1 MKVVVTCVSLALALV
16 SPGGASIAAEETPGQ
31 SLRIIVP
38 LSAGSAFDILAR
50 AMGNAFKERTQQ
62 PVIVE
67 NRPGGNMGIAANA
80 CKSAPPDGSTICLL
94 TQNAITLN
102 PLLYAKL
109 SYNPYNDLDPI
120 AVVALQQQVLAVVP
134 SLGIASVADLVKYS
148 KANPNR
154 LNYASLGLGSDS
166 HLIMEW
172 LKGVTGADLT
182 HIPFNGS
189 PPILT
194 AMRSGEVHVT
204 LLTSGTLK
212 PQIDAGELKALATRG
227 ADKRNP
233 SLPDVPTFAEAGLPP
248 LRATS
253 WAGLFAPEGDAARD
267 HRKAQPGIHRDHQRP
282 RLSRPL
288 HGQARARTVGD
299 RPRGHQGV
307 HGPGPRRVGAP
318 GQNLR
323 RAIAIACCPSLPKPD
338 HIIFRR
344 MRPRPYGR

>member
-1 MKVVVTCVSLALALV
+1 MKAVVTCVSLALALV
-16 SPGGASIAAEETPGQ
+16 APGGASIAAEETPAQ
-31 SLRIIVP
+31 PLRIIVP

-134 SLGIASVADLVKYS
+134 SLGIASVAELVKYS
-148 KANPNR
+148 KANPNK

-212 PQIDAGELKALATRG
+212 PQIDAGDLKALATRG

-253 WAGLFAPEGDAARD
+253 WAGLFAPVGTPPEIIARLNREFTAIIND
-267 HRKAQPGIHRDHQRP
+267 PDF
-282 RLSRPL
+282 
-288 HGQARARTVGD
+288 RARFMVKPGLEPSEIGLADIRAFMSQD
-299 RPRGHQGV
+299 RAGWEPLVKTSGV
-307 HGPGPRRVGAP
+307 
-318 GQNLR
+318 QLQ
-323 RAIAIACCPSLPKPD
+323 
-338 HIIFRR
+338 
-344 MRPRPYGR
+344 

>member
-1 MKVVVTCVSLALALV
+1 MKAVVARVSLALALV
-16 SPGGASIAAEETPGQ
+16 ALGGASIAAEETPAQ
-31 SLRIIVP
+31 PLRIIVP

-134 SLGIASVADLVKYS
+134 SLGIASVAELVKYS

-227 ADKRNP
+227 VDKRNP
-233 SLPDVPTFAEAGLPP
+233 SLPDVPTTAEAGLP
-248 LRATS
+248 AFQAQA
-253 WAGLFAPEGDAARD
+253 WNAIFAPKGTSPAIVAKLNAAASKALDDEGV
-267 HRKAQPGIHRDHQRP
+267 RK
-282 RLSRPL
+282 RLLDLGSVIPT
-288 HGQARARTVGD
+288 GAERT
-299 RPRGHQGV
+299 PEAL
-307 HGPGPRRVGAP
+307 GA
-318 GQNLR
+318 LVKSE
-323 RAIAIACCPSLPKPD
+323 IAKWTPVLKPATN
-338 HIIFRR
+338 
-344 MRPRPYGR
+344 

>member
-1 MKVVVTCVSLALALV
+1 MKPVVACVSLALALLAPA
-16 SPGGASIAAEETPGQ
+16 SASIAAGEATAE

-80 CKSAPPDGSTICLL
+80 CKSVSPDGSTICLL

-109 SYNPYNDLDPI
+109 NYDPYNELDPI
-120 AVVALQQQVLAVVP
+120 AMVALQQQVLTVIP
-134 SLGIASVADLVKYS
+134 SLGIATVADLVKYS
-148 KANPNR
+148 RTNPNK

-194 AMRSGEVHVT
+194 AMRSGEVHIT

-212 PQIDAGELKALATRG
+212 PQIDAGELKALAARG

-233 SLPDVPTFAEAGLPP
+233 SLPDVPTFAEAGLPA

-253 WAGLFAPEGDAARD
+253 WAGLFAPAGTP
-267 HRKAQPGIHRDHQRP
+267 PGIIA
-282 RLSRPL
+282 RLNREFTAIINDPDF
-288 HGQARARTVGD
+288 RARFMV
-299 RPRGHQGV
+299 
-307 HGPGPRRVGAP
+307 AP
-318 GQNLR
+318 GLDPPGIDLADIKAFMAQD
-323 RAIAIACCPSLPKPD
+323 RAGWEPLVKASGVRLQ
-338 HIIFRR
+338 
-344 MRPRPYGR
+344 

>member
-1 MKVVVTCVSLALALV
+1 MKAVVACVSLALALV
-16 SPGGASIAAEETPGQ
+16 APGDASIAAEDAPAQ

-50 AMGNAFKERTQQ
+50 AMGKAFKQRTQQ
-62 PVIVE
+62 PAIVE

-80 CKSAPPDGSTICLL
+80 CKSAPPDGNTVCLL

-109 SYNPYNDLDPI
+109 NYDPYNELDPI
-120 AVVALQQQVLAVVP
+120 AVIAFQQQVLAVIP
-134 SLGIASVADLVKYS
+134 LLGVATVADLVKHS
-148 KANPNR
+148 RANPSK
-154 LNYASLGLGSDS
+154 LTYASLGLGS
-166 HLIMEW
+166 LIMEW

-212 PQIDAGELKALATRG
+212 PQIDAGDLKALATRG

-233 SLPDVPTFAEAGLPP
+233 SLPDVPTFAEAGLPT

-253 WAGLFAPEGDAARD
+253 WAGLFAPAGTPPEIIARL
-267 HRKAQPGIHRDHQRP
+267 HREFTAIIHEPDFRTRFMVAPGLDPPGIGLAQIKAFMAQDRAAWE
-282 RLSRPL
+282 PL
-288 HGQARARTVGD
+288 VKAS
-299 RPRGHQGV
+299 GV
-307 HGPGPRRVGAP
+307 
-318 GQNLR
+318 QLQ
-323 RAIAIACCPSLPKPD
+323 
-338 HIIFRR
+338 
-344 MRPRPYGR
+344 

>member
-1 MKVVVTCVSLALALV
+1 MKHVVACVSLALSLV
-16 SPGGASIAAEETPGQ
+16 APRGASIAAEETPAQ
-31 SLRIIVP
+31 PLRIIVP

-50 AMGNAFKERTQQ
+50 AIGNAFKERTKQ

-80 CKSAPPDGSTICLL
+80 CRSALPDGTTICLL

-109 SYNPYNDLDPI
+109 SYDPYTELDPI
-120 AVVALQQQVLAVVP
+120 AVVALQQQVLAVSP
-134 SLGIASVADLVKYS
+134 SLGVATVADLVKYS
-148 KANPNR
+148 QANPNR

-172 LKGVTGADLT
+172 LKRATGADLT

-194 AMRSGEVHVT
+194 AMRAGEVHAT

-212 PQIDAGELKALATRG
+212 PQIDASELKALATRG

-233 SLPDVPTFAEAGLPP
+233 SLPDVPTFAEAGLPS
-248 LRATS
+248 LQATS
-253 WAGLFAPEGDAARD
+253 WAGLFAPAWTPPDIVARLNREFTD
-267 HRKAQPGIHRDHQRP
+267 IIDDPDFRTRFMVAPGLHPPGIGLAEIKAFMAQD
-282 RLSRPL
+282 
-288 HGQARARTVGD
+288 
-299 RPRGHQGV
+299 
-307 HGPGPRRVGAP
+307 RVGWEPLVKAS
-318 GQNLR
+318 G
-323 RAIAIACCPSLPKPD
+323 
-338 HIIFRR
+338 
-344 MRPRPYGR
+344 MRLQ

>member
-1 MKVVVTCVSLALALV
+1 MKAVVTCVSLALALV
-16 SPGGASIAAEETPGQ
+16 APGGASIAAEETPAQ
-31 SLRIIVP
+31 PLRIIVP

-102 PLLYAKL
+102 PLLNAKL

-204 LLTSGTLK
+204 LLTPGTLK
-212 PQIDAGELKALATRG
+212 PQIDAGDLKALATRG

-253 WAGLFAPEGDAARD
+253 WAGLFAPRGTPPEIIARLNGNSP
-267 HRKAQPGIHRDHQRP
+267 RSSTAQAFAPASW
-282 RLSRPL
+282 SRQGSNRRRSASPTS
-288 HGQARARTVGD
+288 RRSWSRT
-299 RPRGHQGV
+299 
-307 HGPGPRRVGAP
+307 AP
-318 GQNLR
+318 AGSPWSKPP
-323 RAIAIACCPSLPKPD
+323 ACNCNSVFLNLPKPD
-338 HIIFRR
+338 HIVFRR

>member
-1 MKVVVTCVSLALALV
+1 MKAVVARVSLALALV
-16 SPGGASIAAEETPGQ
+16 ALGGASIAAEETPAQ
-31 SLRIIVP
+31 PLRIIVP

-50 AMGNAFKERTQQ
+50 AMGSAFKERTQQ

-67 NRPGGNMGIAANA
+67 NRPGGNMGLAANA

-134 SLGIASVADLVKYS
+134 SLGIASVTDLVKYS

-154 LNYASLGLGSDS
+154 LNYASLGLGS

-172 LKGVTGADLT
+172 LKGATGADLT

-227 ADKRNP
+227 SDKRNP
-233 SLPDVPTFAEAGLPP
+233 SLPEVPTFAEAGLPP

-253 WAGLFAPEGDAARD
+253 WAGLFAPRGTPPEIIARLNREFTAIIND
-267 HRKAQPGIHRDHQRP
+267 PGF
-282 RLSRPL
+282 
-288 HGQARARTVGD
+288 RARFMVTPGLEPSEIGLADIKAFMVQD
-299 RPRGHQGV
+299 RAGWEPLVKTSGV
-307 HGPGPRRVGAP
+307 
-318 GQNLR
+318 QLQ
-323 RAIAIACCPSLPKPD
+323 
-338 HIIFRR
+338 
-344 MRPRPYGR
+344 

>member
-1 MKVVVTCVSLALALV
+1 MPARVRRPTA
-16 SPGGASIAAEETPGQ
+16 TP
-31 SLRIIVP
+31 L
-38 LSAGSAFDILAR
+38 
-50 AMGNAFKERTQQ
+50 
-62 PVIVE
+62 
-67 NRPGGNMGIAANA
+67 
-80 CKSAPPDGSTICLL
+80 CLL

-109 SYNPYNDLDPI
+109 SYDPYNELDPI
-120 AVVALQQQVLAVVP
+120 AVVAFQQQVLAVIP
-134 SLGIASVADLVKYS
+134 SLGVATVADLVKYS
-148 KANPNR
+148 KANPNK

-172 LKGVTGADLT
+172 LKGVTGADLA

-253 WAGLFAPEGDAARD
+253 WAGLFAPAGTPPGIIA
-267 HRKAQPGIHRDHQRP
+267 KTQPGIHRDHRRA
-282 RLSRPL
+282 RLPHPL
-288 HGQARARTVGD
+288 HGCAWARSARD
-299 RPRGHQGV
+299 RPRADQGV
-307 HGPGPRRVGAP
+307 HGPGPRWVGAP
-318 GQNLR
+318 GQGVR
-323 RAIAIACCPSLPKPD
+323 GAIAIALPNLPK
-338 HIIFRR
+338 R
-344 MRPRPYGR
+344 

>member
-1 MKVVVTCVSLALALV
+1 MKAVVTCVSLALALV
-16 SPGGASIAAEETPGQ
+16 APGGASIAAEETPAQ
-31 SLRIIVP
+31 PLRIIVP

-80 CKSAPPDGSTICLL
+80 CKSAPPNSSTICLL

-102 PLLYAKL
+102 PLLYAKRATTL
-109 SYNPYNDLDPI
+109 QRSRSDRHGR
-120 AVVALQQQVLAVVP
+120 LQQQVLAVVP
-134 SLGIASVADLVKYS
+134 SSGIASVADLVKYS

-154 LNYASLGLGSDS
+154 LNYASLGLGSNS

-189 PPILT
+189 LPILT

-227 ADKRNP
+227 ADNRNP

-253 WAGLFAPEGDAARD
+253 WAGLFAPVGTPPRSSQGSTGNSPRSSTTQTFAPASWSS
-267 HRKAQPGIHRDHQRP
+267 PGSNRRRSASRTSGRSCP
-282 RLSRPL
+282 R
-288 HGQARARTVGD
+288 T
-299 RPRGHQGV
+299 
-307 HGPGPRRVGAP
+307 AP
-318 GQNLR
+318 GGS
-323 RAIAIACCPSLPKPD
+323 P
-338 HIIFRR
+338 
-344 MRPRPYGR
+344 

>member
-1 MKVVVTCVSLALALV
+1 
-16 SPGGASIAAEETPGQ
+16 
-31 SLRIIVP
+31 
-38 LSAGSAFDILAR
+38 
-50 AMGNAFKERTQQ
+50 
-62 PVIVE
+62 
-67 NRPGGNMGIAANA
+67 MGIAANA

-134 SLGIASVADLVKYS
+134 SLGIASVAELVKYS

-172 LKGVTGADLT
+172 LKGATGADLT

-233 SLPDVPTFAEAGLPP
+233 SLPDVPTFAEASLPP

-253 WAGLFAPEGDAARD
+253 WAGLFGPAGTPPEIIARLNREFTAIIND
-267 HRKAQPGIHRDHQRP
+267 PDF
-282 RLSRPL
+282 
-288 HGQARARTVGD
+288 RARFMVKPGLEPSEIGLADIRAFMAQD
-299 RPRGHQGV
+299 RAGWEPLVKTSGV
-307 HGPGPRRVGAP
+307 
-318 GQNLR
+318 QLQ
-323 RAIAIACCPSLPKPD
+323 
-338 HIIFRR
+338 
-344 MRPRPYGR
+344 